1 MFELEVKEE
10 ENENFI
16 IKTAL
21 IKFNDTIEE
30 IYVKLPI
37 SEKEYITD
45 LLDPFV
51 IMSIYKMMKV
61 GGKCYVR
68 GKVSKSLL
76 DNLENFCNCWIVWRP
91 DLYKPIEIIADE
103 EVDDIPKKLNNDA
116 ITCFSGGLDACFT
129 VYSHYKKLAGR
140 NNKNI
145 KKAIMIHGADIPLT
159 NKEEFDIAFNS
170 SKKILDDI
178 NIPLVAV
185 ETNYRKY
192 KHHWEMEYISL
203 FISALTLYSKKYSNG
218 IISSGQS
225 IDFNLMYLFSSNPIS
240 DEYLGSNNF
249 KVINYGKVYSR
260 TEKAN
265 VVKEWEKALKHI
277 RVCWQGKDKSKNCRV
292 CEKCQRTILNFKV
305 CGEDDV
311 PAINNI
317 IQLDNLILKNK
328 AAISAYK
335 EILDYN
341 RKTNY
346 LDEHI
351 ISEIKNLIKKSE
363 DKINISNNND
373 FINELKLKEKKN
385 NDLSNKLKIKE
396 KQINDLSNKLKI
408 REKKINDIVNKIA
421 WWIPVKKWRD
431 NFRNNILM

>member
-116 ITCFSGGLDACFT
+116 ITCFSGGLDSCFT

-145 KKAIMIHGADIPLT
+145 KKAIMLHGADIPLA
-159 NKEEFDIAFNS
+159 NKEEFGIAFNS

-178 NIPLVAV
+178 NIPLVPV

-192 KHHWEMEYISL
+192 KHHWEIEYVSL
-203 FISALTLYSKKYSNG
+203 FMFILYLYSSCYNFALYASSVVFNSKEYDSNN
-218 IISSGQS
+218 S
-225 IDFNLMYLFSSNPIS
+225 LSNRFLS
-240 DEYLGSNNF
+240 SNNF
-249 KVINYGKVYSR
+249 LVVTDGEFLNR
-260 TEKAN
+260 TEKTN
-265 VVKEWEKALKHI
+265 VIKDWKVCLDNI
-277 RVCWQGKDKSKNCRV
+277 RVCWQGKDKSRNCGV

-305 CGEDDV
+305 CGQ
-311 PAINNI
+311 NNI
-317 IQLDNLILKNK
+317 PALNYEVLLQKLFLKDELYIDFYN
-328 AAISAYK
+328 

>member
-37 SEKEYITD
+37 SEKEYITY

-116 ITCFSGGLDACFT
+116 ITCFSGGLDSCFT

-178 NIPLVAV
+178 NVPLVAV

-192 KHHWEMEYISL
+192 KHHWEMEFISL
-203 FISALTLYSKKYSNG
+203 LAAVLNMYTYRYIL
-218 IISSGQS
+218 ISSDQTVK
-225 IDFNLMYLFSSNPIS
+225 DNLIWSSNSIS
-240 DEYLGSNNF
+240 NRYLS
-249 KVINYGKVYSR
+249 VSSVDIITYGDFYTR

-265 VVKEWEKALKHI
+265 IIKDFQIALENM
-277 RVCWQGKDKSKNCRV
+277 RVCWEGKDKSRNCGV

-305 CGEDDV
+305 CG
-311 PAINNI
+311 INEI
-317 IQLDNLILKNK
+317 SCLKSNLELSNLFLRNRTQIK
-328 AAISAYK
+328 YFK

-341 RKTNY
+341 NKTNQ
-346 LDEHI
+346 LSDN
-351 ISEIKNLIKKSE
+351 IKNDINDLINRSE
-363 DKINISNNND
+363 YRINNND

-396 KQINDLSNKLKI
+396 KQINDLSNRLKI

-421 WWIPVKKWRD
+421 WWIPVKKWREA
-431 NFRNNILM
+431 FRDKFRKL

>member
-37 SEKEYITD
+37 SEKEYITY

-192 KHHWEMEYISL
+192 KHHWEIEYVSL
-203 FISALTLYSKKYSNG
+203 FMFILYLYSSCYDFALYASSVVFNSKEYDSNN
-218 IISSGQS
+218 S
-225 IDFNLMYLFSSNPIS
+225 LSNRFLS
-240 DEYLGSNNF
+240 SNNF
-249 KVINYGKVYSR
+249 KMVTDGEFLIR

-265 VVKEWEKALKHI
+265 VVKDWKACLDNM

-305 CGEDDV
+305 CGQ
-311 PAINNI
+311 NNI
-317 IQLDNLILKNK
+317 PSLNHEILLQTLFLKDK
-328 AAISAYK
+328 LHIDFYR

-363 DKINISNNND
+363 DKININNND

-421 WWIPVKKWRD
+421 WWIPIRKWRD
-431 NFRNNILM
+431 NFRNSILM